1 MNKSATVMNV
11 SKLMLGLAGALI
23 IFSAQAQTEMT
34 CPSGLLAGATCYNGK
49 DENGAFYFIAKPANW
64 NNMLVVH
71 AHGGPN
77 DFGPERLDSAI
88 RPAVNFQVVVREGYA
103 WASTSYRRGGYGVRM
118 GAEDVDNARKVF
130 IAAFGK
136 PHRTIVHGQSYG
148 GSVAARLVEIHG
160 ANYDGAMFTSGVV
173 SGATR
178 FYSTRADMRA
188 VYQYYCNNHPRPEE
202 PQYPLWSG
210 LPLDSKLTAKDVVER
225 LNECTGIRLPAAQ
238 RSDQQKQ
245 NLANILNVT
254 RTPERTFIIN
264 MDRATFLFQD
274 MVHRRLGGR
283 NPFPNEGVRYT
294 GSNDDAGLNR
304 SVARFKADP
313 KAVAELADDADP
325 TGKVLIP
332 TVTMHAIDDPLV
344 PVEVDAM
351 YREIRDQAGSGDKLV
366 QTFTDEHVHPKLSTP
381 QYAVL
386 LAALREWMDA
396 GHKPTP
402 QSISDS
408 CGKFAEV
415 YGEPCLFLPE
425 YQPKSFW
432 SRAYRRTQ

>member
-1 MNKSATVMNV
+1 MKNSTTVMNV
-11 SKLMLGLAGALI
+11 AKLVLGLAGALI
-23 IFSAQAQTEMT
+23 AVSAQAQTEMT
-34 CPSGLLAGATCYNGK
+34 CPNGLPAGTTCYNGK
-49 DENGAFYFIAKPANW
+49 DENGAFYFIAKPADW

-71 AHGGPN
+71 AHGGPSN
-77 DFGPERLDSAI
+77 FGPEKLDSAI
-88 RPAVNFQVVVREGYA
+88 RPAVNFQVVVSEGYA

-136 PHRTIVHGQSYG
+136 PRRTIVHGQSYG
-148 GSVAARLVEIHG
+148 GSVAAKLVEIYA

-173 SGATR
+173 AGATR
-178 FYSTRADMRA
+178 FYPGRADMRA
-188 VYQYYCNNHPRPEE
+188 VYQYYCNNHPRPDE

-210 LPLDSKLTAKDVVER
+210 LPLDSNMTVKDLEER

-274 MVHRRLGGR
+274 IVHRRLGGR
-283 NPFPNEGVRYT
+283 NPFSNEGVQYT
-294 GSNDDAGLNR
+294 GSTDDAGLNR
-304 SVARFKADP
+304 GAARFKADP
-313 KAVAELADDADP
+313 KAVADFAYDADP
-325 TGKVLIP
+325 TGKVTIP
-332 TVTMHAIDDPLV
+332 TVTVHAIDDPQV

-381 QYAVL
+381 QYAAL
-386 LAALREWMDA
+386 LAGLREWMEAD
-396 GHKPTP
+396 HKPTP

-408 CGKFAEV
+408 CGKFADI
-415 YGEPCLFLPE
+415 YAEPGLFLPE
-425 YQPKSFW
+425 YQPRSFW
-432 SRAYRRTQ
+432 SRAYPRTQ